1 MATTDKRIL
10 WIDMARGLCMMAILL
25 FHTECYYCGEE
36 IIPYVVFAGNAAIT
50 FFFVSGYLFVR
61 PDAEFSI
68 KRKTRSIITGLV
80 VPYFIFT
87 LVIALPKTFAHDD
100 LSIQDALLNIITG
113 HATWFV
119 PALIVTQLLFMLLMR
134 LCKDRHQ
141 WLPVGCALPFVVVA
155 LLHHYID
162 NEVLSSHNLWCW
174 QNAFFMIFFFYMG
187 HAMRQRKEMVNL
199 LRRNDVLALLAV
211 IVVGMKIMEY
221 RTGICLTVEPIHVT
235 SFTLLLIDGLLV
247 SLLVCAVCLRLPQ
260 IAPIEWTGANSLYYY
275 FICGGVPLM
284 VGKAL
289 NWCHLPYDNQIWRLI
304 LAFIIVYIAATAI
317 VWILNLI
324 KTRR

>member
-1 MATTDKRIL
+1 MASTDKRIL

-68 KRKTRSIITGLV
+68 KRKTRSIVTGLV

-87 LVIALPKTFAHDD
+87 SVIALPKTLAHDD
-100 LSIQDALLNIITG
+100 LTIQDAFLNIITG

-119 PALIVTQLLFMLLMR
+119 PALIVTQLLFMLMMR
-134 LCKDRHQ
+134 LCKGREL
-141 WLPVGCALPFVVVA
+141 WMAVGCALPFVAVA
-155 LLHHYID
+155 LLHHLID
-162 NEVLSSHNLWCW
+162 DEVLSSHNLWCW
-174 QNAFFMIFFFYMG
+174 QNAFFMLFFFYMG
-187 HAMRQRKEMVNL
+187 HVMRQRKEMVAL
-199 LRRNDVLALLAV
+199 LRRNSVLALLAV

-221 RTGICLTVEPIHVT
+221 RTGISLTVEPIHVS

-247 SLLVCAVCLRLPQ
+247 SLLVCAICLRLPR

-289 NWCHLPYDNQIWRLI
+289 DWCHLPYDNHIWRLI
-304 LAFIIVYIAATAI
+304 LAFVIVYIAATAI
-317 VWILNLI
+317 VWMLNLI

>member
-1 MATTDKRIL
+1 MASTDKRIL
-10 WIDMARGLCMMAILL
+10 WIDMARGICMMAILL

-68 KRKTRSIITGLV
+68 KRKTRSIVTGLV

-87 LVIALPKTFAHDD
+87 SVISLPKTFAHDD
-100 LSIQDALLNIITG
+100 LTIQDAFLNIITG

-119 PALIVTQLLFMLLMR
+119 PALIVTQLLFMLMMR
-134 LCKDRHQ
+134 LCKGREQ
-141 WLPVGCALPFVVVA
+141 WMAVSCALPFVAVA

-162 NEVLSSHNLWCW
+162 DEVLSSHNLWCW
-174 QNAFFMIFFFYMG
+174 QNAFFMLFFFYMG
-187 HAMRQRKEMVNL
+187 HVMRQRKEMVAL
-199 LRRNDVLALLAV
+199 LRRNSVLTLLAV
-211 IVVGMKIMEY
+211 IVVEMKIMEY
-221 RTGICLTVEPIHVT
+221 RAGISLTVEPIHVS
-235 SFTLLLIDGLLV
+235 SFTLLLIDGLLF
-247 SLLVCAVCLRLPQ
+247 SLLVCAICLRLPR

-289 NWCHLPYDNQIWRLI
+289 DWCHLPYDNHIWRLI
-304 LAFIIVYIAATAI
+304 LAFVIVHIAATAI
-317 VWILNLI
+317 VWMLNLV

>member
-68 KRKTRSIITGLV
+68 KRKTRSIVTGLV

-87 LVIALPKTFAHDD
+87 SVIALPKTLAHDD
-100 LSIQDALLNIITG
+100 LTIQDAFLNIITG

-119 PALIVTQLLFMLLMR
+119 PALIVTQLLFMLMMR
-134 LCKDRHQ
+134 VSKGREQ
-141 WLPVGCALPFVVVA
+141 WMAVGCALPFVAVA

-174 QNAFFMIFFFYMG
+174 QNAFFMLFFFYMG
-187 HAMRQRKEMVNL
+187 HVMRQRKEMVTL
-199 LRRNDVLALLAV
+199 LRRNTVLALLAV

-221 RTGICLTVEPIHVT
+221 RTGISLTVEPIHVS
-235 SFTLLLIDGLLV
+235 SFTLLLIDGLLF
-247 SLLVCAVCLRLPQ
+247 SLLVCAICLRLPR

-289 NWCHLPYDNQIWRLI
+289 DWCHLPYDNHIWRLI

-317 VWILNLI
+317 VWMLNLI

>member
-1 MATTDKRIL
+1 MASTDKRIL

-25 FHTECYYCGEE
+25 FHTECYYCNEE

-68 KRKTRSIITGLV
+68 KRKTRSIVTGLV

-87 LVIALPKTFAHDD
+87 SVIALPKTLAHDD
-100 LSIQDALLNIITG
+100 LTIQDAFLNIITG

-119 PALIVTQLLFMLLMR
+119 PALIVTQLLFMLMMR
-134 LCKDRHQ
+134 LCKGREQ
-141 WLPVGCALPFVVVA
+141 WMAVSCALPFVAVA
-155 LLHHYID
+155 LLHHLID
-162 NEVLSSHNLWCW
+162 DEVLSSHNLWCW
-174 QNAFFMIFFFYMG
+174 QNAFFMLFFFYLG
-187 HAMRQRKEMVNL
+187 HVMRQRKEMVAL
-199 LRRNDVLALLAV
+199 LRRNSVLTLLAV

-221 RTGICLTVEPIHVT
+221 RTGISLTVEPIHVS

-247 SLLVCAVCLRLPQ
+247 ALLVCAFCLRLPR

-289 NWCHLPYDNQIWRLI
+289 DWCHLPYDNHIWRLI
-304 LAFIIVYIAATAI
+304 QAFIIVYIAATTI
-317 VWILNLI
+317 VWMLNLV

>member
-1 MATTDKRIL
+1 
-10 WIDMARGLCMMAILL
+10 
-25 FHTECYYCGEE
+25 
-36 IIPYVVFAGNAAIT
+36 
-50 FFFVSGYLFVR
+50 LFVR
-61 PDAEFSI
+61 PDAAFSI

-100 LSIQDALLNIITG
+100 LSIQDAFLNIITG

-134 LCKDRHQ
+134 LCKGRHQ

-174 QNAFFMIFFFYMG
+174 QNAFFMLFFFYMG
-187 HAMRQRKEMVNL
+187 HAIRQRKEMVDL

-221 RTGICLTVEPIHVT
+221 QTGICLTVEPIHVT

-247 SLLVCAVCLRLPQ
+247 SLLVCAVCLRLPR

-317 VWILNLI
+317 VWMLNLI